1 MHNITVTYETVV
13 TKKLSLDID
22 QVIDLVVE
30 DTKKDADGEE
40 MSLFDLQCVF
50 GDNMNYYLEKLG
62 LIKDSGSCQTMQKMR
77 YLKNLLVE

>member
-13 TKKLSLDID
+13 TKKLSLD

-62 LIKDSGSCQTMQKMR
+62 LIKGAVRLCR
-77 YLKNLLVE
+77 R